1 MNAKYIEIRES
12 NTEVAKAYDAAKETL
27 YNDFNI
33 VINHADAIPTIAY
46 CFLKEA
52 AMYLSS
58 EKKNGEDTRLNL
70 FDLVTFGI
78 NFTDTEDDEKMNNFE
93 PTVIVGNEMAQII
106 EDTPEDNEDDEEE

>member
-1 MNAKYIEIRES
+1 
-12 NTEVAKAYDAAKETL
+12 
-27 YNDFNI
+27 
-33 VINHADAIPTIAY
+33 
-46 CFLKEA
+46 
-52 AMYLSS
+52 MYLSS

-106 EDTPEDNEDDEEE
+106 EDTPENNEDDEEE

>member
-70 FDLVTFGI
+70 FDIVTFGI

>member
-106 EDTPEDNEDDEEE
+106 EDTSDDSEDDEEE